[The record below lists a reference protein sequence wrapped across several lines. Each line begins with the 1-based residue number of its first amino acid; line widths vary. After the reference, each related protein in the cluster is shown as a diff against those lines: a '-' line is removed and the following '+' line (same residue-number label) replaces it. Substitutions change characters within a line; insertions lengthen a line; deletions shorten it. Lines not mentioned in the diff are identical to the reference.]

1 MKVAFLGLGSMGAP
15 MAANLAR
22 GGHDLVVWNRSAR
35 QPEGF
40 DAPPRRAGSIGESV
54 RGAEVAV
61 TMLAD
66 DAAVDAVVAGGLLDA
81 LAGGAV
87 HLSMSTISIA
97 AARRLAEAH
106 LARGRDYVA
115 APVFG
120 RPDIAAAGKLW
131 IALAGPAAG
140 CARVRP
146 LLDAMGRGV
155 TELGETAWHA
165 NLVKLGN
172 NLLLAAMIEA
182 LGETIAMMRKA
193 GVEPARFLDAVGAV
207 FASPVY
213 ANYGRQI
220 AERRHEPAVPGA
232 AGVEGCAAR
241 TRGGGRVGRAAAY
254 GRAGARQPAG
264 GGGGGDGRAGLD
276 GAGRAGAA
284 PGGAGIGQ
292 TPGSPSASCT

>member
-97 AARRLAEAH
+97 AARRVAESH

-220 AERRHEPAVPGA
+220 AERRHEPALFQARLGLKDVRLALAAADELGVPLPSAGLAHDNLLAAVA
-232 AGVEGCAAR
+232 AGMAGQDWTVLAALAQR
-241 TRGGGRVGRAAAY
+241 
-254 GRAGARQPAG
+254 
-264 GGGGGDGRAGLD
+264 RAGLE
-276 GAGRAGAA
+276 
-284 PGGAGIGQ
+284 
-292 TPGSPSASCT
+292 

>member
-1 MKVAFLGLGSMGAP
+1 MRVAFLGLGSMGAP

-22 GGHDLVVWNRSAR
+22 AGHDLVVWNRSAR

-40 DAPPRRAGSIGESV
+40 DAPPRRAGSIEEAV
-54 RGAEVAV
+54 RAAEVAA

-66 DAAVDAVVAGGLLDA
+66 DAAVDAVVAGGLLAA
-81 LAGGAV
+81 LGEGAV

-106 LARGRDYVA
+106 AARGRDYVA

-172 NLLLAAMIEA
+172 NMLLAAMIEA
-182 LGETIAMMRKA
+182 LGETIAMMRRA
-193 GVEPARFLDAVGAV
+193 GVEPQRFLDAVGAL

-220 AERRHEPAVPGA
+220 AERRHEPAGFQARLGLKDVRLALTAADELGVPLPTAGLAHDNLLAAVA
-232 AGVEGCAAR
+232 AGMAAQDW
-241 TRGGGRVGRAAAY
+241 TVLAAVAQ
-254 GRAGARQPAG
+254 R
-264 GGGGGDGRAGLD
+264 RAGLE
-276 GAGRAGAA
+276 
-284 PGGAGIGQ
+284 
-292 TPGSPSASCT
+292 